1 MAKWP
6 VWASQP
12 GLGDSNHSAQC
23 DLNDCSNDHHGKHN
37 DQKFIVDYAGDA
49 VHLIIRIKVT
59 LKGSLL
65 VAGASY
71 QFIAICFTKHCEL

>member
-12 GLGDSNHSAQC
+12 GLGDSNYPAEC
-23 DLNDCSNDHHGKHN
+23 DLDDCSNDHHCKHN

-49 VHLIIRIKVT
+49 VQLAIRLGVT
-59 LKGSLL
+59 LKGIHL
-65 VAGASY
+65 VEGASY
-71 QFIAICFTKHCEL
+71 QFIALCFTKHRKL